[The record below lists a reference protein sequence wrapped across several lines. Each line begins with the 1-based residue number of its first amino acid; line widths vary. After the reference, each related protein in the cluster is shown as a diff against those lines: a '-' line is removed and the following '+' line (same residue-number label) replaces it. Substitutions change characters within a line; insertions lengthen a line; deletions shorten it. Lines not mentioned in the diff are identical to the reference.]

1 MARLYLSGQNE
12 ITDHLLKIFFY
23 EKKSQNIL
31 TKNIHLNY
39 HIHTSINL
47 LTMQLTG

>member
-23 EKKSQNIL
+23 EKKVKIS
-31 TKNIHLNY
+31 
-39 HIHTSINL
+39 
-47 LTMQLTG
+47 